1 MRFHLRSVVVPAAIV
16 LSAATLSAALTGC
29 ASPGA
34 DLSVADDTLSM
45 SPDATN
51 ENAEALI
58 AVTEFLNLRLPMQ
71 AGTGYQW
78 ELAKPLGDKAP
89 VALASSETAPAGDPT
104 VQQVG
109 GRQWY
114 LITFVGQNPGN
125 QTITMVY
132 RRPWETGVAPAKTYT
147 VNVTV
152 TKTQQR

>member
-1 MRFHLRSVVVPAAIV
+1 M
-16 LSAATLSAALTGC
+16 
-29 ASPGA
+29 
-34 DLSVADDTLSM
+34 
-45 SPDATN
+45 
-51 ENAEALI
+51 
-58 AVTEFLNLRLPMQ
+58 
-71 AGTGYQW
+71 
-78 ELAKPLGDKAP
+78 
-89 VALASSETAPAGDPT
+89 
-104 VQQVG
+104 QQVG